1 MDITHSMD
9 LVAQAFE
16 VVGVAILIVGA
27 MFTAVRAVIERAA
40 GTHAYESMRRRFG
53 RTLLLGLE
61 VLVAADIVKTVAVES
76 TLDSVLVLAV
86 LVVVRTVLSLSLDAE
101 IDGVAPWRRAE
112 LQARIRKPDGPPP
125 GQPSTTA
132 ETPSN

>member
-1 MDITHSMD
+1 MDFAEAME
-9 LVAQAFE
+9 LVAQVFE
-16 VVGVAILIVGA
+16 VAGVAMLVIGA
-27 MFTAVRAVIERAA
+27 IWGGFRAITDHREGRDVYQAL
-40 GTHAYESMRRRFG
+40 RRRLG

-86 LVVVRTVLSLSLDAE
+86 LVLVRTVLSLSLDAE

-112 LQARIRKPDGPPP
+112 LEARTSSEQRP
-125 GQPSTTA
+125 
-132 ETPSN
+132 

>member
-1 MDITHSMD
+1 MDFTEAMEV
-9 LVAQAFE
+9 VAQAFE
-16 VVGVAILIVGA
+16 VAGVAILIVGA
-27 MFTAVRAVIERAA
+27 VFTAVRAVSER
-40 GTHAYESMRRRFG
+40 GTGTDTYDSMRRRFG

-112 LQARIRKPDGPPP
+112 LRARSRRDPDA
-125 GQPSTTA
+125 T
-132 ETPSN
+132 

>member
-1 MDITHSMD
+1 MDVLEAMD
-9 LVAQAFE
+9 AVAVAFE

-27 MFTAVRAVIERAA
+27 VYTAVRAVVER
-40 GTHAYESMRRRFG
+40 GSGGDTYESMRRRFG

-112 LQARIRKPDGPPP
+112 LQARTSGAVDD
-125 GQPSTTA
+125 T
-132 ETPSN
+132 

>member
-1 MDITHSMD
+1 MDFEHIME
-9 LVAQAFE
+9 VAAQAFE
-16 VVGVAILIVGA
+16 VVGVAILVLGA
-27 MFTAVRAVIERAA
+27 VYTAARAVAER
-40 GTHAYESMRRRFG
+40 GQDTDTYQSLRRRFG

-61 VLVAADIVKTVAVES
+61 VLVAADIVKTVAIES

-112 LQARIRKPDGPPP
+112 VEARTPPGDGP
-125 GQPSTTA
+125 A
-132 ETPSN
+132 

>member
-1 MDITHSMD
+1 MEFERTME
-9 LVAQAFE
+9 AAARAFE
-16 VVGVAILIVGA
+16 VVGVLVLVLGGLSAG
-27 MFTAVRAVIERAA
+27 VRSVLERASDSQGVYA
-40 GTHAYESMRRRFG
+40 SFRRRFG

-76 TLDSVLVLAV
+76 TLGSVLVLAI

-112 LQARIRKPDGPPP
+112 LEAGHHPDRITRG
-125 GQPSTTA
+125 G
-132 ETPSN
+132 

>member
-1 MDITHSMD
+1 MEFEHAMEA
-9 LVAQAFE
+9 VAQAFE
-16 VVGVAILIVGA
+16 VVGVAILILGA
-27 MFTAVRAVIERAA
+27 VWTAARAVAERGH
-40 GTHAYESMRRRFG
+40 GTDTYESMRRRFG

-76 TLDSVLVLAV
+76 TLESVLVLAV

-112 LQARIRKPDGPPP
+112 LEARTSAGEGP
-125 GQPSTTA
+125 S
-132 ETPSN
+132 

>member
-1 MDITHSMD
+1 MDVLETMD
-9 LVAQAFE
+9 AVAVGFE

-27 MFTAVRAVIERAA
+27 VYTAVRAVVER
-40 GTHAYESMRRRFG
+40 GSGSDTYESMRRRFG

-112 LQARIRKPDGPPP
+112 LQARVGAVDD
-125 GQPSTTA
+125 TL
-132 ETPSN
+132 

>member
-1 MDITHSMD
+1 MDFEHTME
-9 LVAQAFE
+9 LVARGFE

-27 MFTAVRAVIERAA
+27 VWTALQAVAERGRGAS
-40 GTHAYESMRRRFG
+40 GYQSMRRRFG

-76 TLDSVLVLAV
+76 TLDSVLALAV

-112 LQARIRKPDGPPP
+112 MEAGAPGP
-125 GQPSTTA
+125 A
-132 ETPSN
+132 DE

>member
-1 MDITHSMD
+1 MDVLEAMD
-9 LVAQAFE
+9 AVAVGFE
-16 VVGVAILIVGA
+16 VVGVAILIIGA
-27 MFTAVRAVIERAA
+27 VYTAVRAVAER
-40 GTHAYESMRRRFG
+40 GTGSDTYESMRRRFG

-112 LQARIRKPDGPPP
+112 LQARSGGAADD
-125 GQPSTTA
+125 T
-132 ETPSN
+132 

>member
-1 MDITHSMD
+1 MDVLEAMD
-9 LVAQAFE
+9 AVAVGFE
-16 VVGVAILIVGA
+16 VVGVVILIVGA
-27 MFTAVRAVIERAA
+27 VYTAVRAVEERGS
-40 GTHAYESMRRRFG
+40 GTDTYESMRRRFG

-112 LQARIRKPDGPPP
+112 LQARTGSADQSP
-125 GQPSTTA
+125 
-132 ETPSN
+132 E

>member
-1 MDITHSMD
+1 MDFAEAME

-16 VVGVAILIVGA
+16 VAGVAMLVVGA
-27 MFTAVRAVIERAA
+27 VWAGLQAIPDHRAGRDVYQAL
-40 GTHAYESMRRRFG
+40 RRRLG

-86 LVVVRTVLSLSLDAE
+86 LVLVRTVLSLSLDAE

-112 LQARIRKPDGPPP
+112 VEARTSSDDHP
-125 GQPSTTA
+125 
-132 ETPSN
+132 

>member
-1 MDITHSMD
+1 MDVVEAMD
-9 LVAQAFE
+9 AVAVAFE
-16 VVGVAILIVGA
+16 VVGVVILIAGA
-27 MFTAVRAVIERAA
+27 VYTAVRAITER
-40 GTHAYESMRRRFG
+40 GTGVDTYESMRRRFG

-101 IDGVAPWRRAE
+101 IDGVAPWRRRE
-112 LQARIRKPDGPPP
+112 LEA
-125 GQPSTTA
+125 TA
-132 ETPSN
+132 GASGSSS

>member
-1 MDITHSMD
+1 MAFEHTMEV
-9 LVAQAFE
+9 VAQAFE
-16 VVGVAILIVGA
+16 VVGVAILILGA
-27 MFTAVRAVIERAA
+27 VYTAARAVAERGQ
-40 GTHAYESMRRRFG
+40 GTDTYESMRRRFG

-76 TLDSVLVLAV
+76 TIDSVLVLAV

-112 LQARIRKPDGPPP
+112 LEARTPGDGP
-125 GQPSTTA
+125 S
-132 ETPSN
+132 

>member
-1 MDITHSMD
+1 MDFAEAME

-16 VVGVAILIVGA
+16 VAGVGMLVVGA
-27 MFTAVRAVIERAA
+27 VWAGFQSISDHRAGRDVYQAL
-40 GTHAYESMRRRFG
+40 RRRLG

-86 LVVVRTVLSLSLDAE
+86 LVLVRTVLSLSLDAE

-112 LQARIRKPDGPPP
+112 VEARTSSHDHP
-125 GQPSTTA
+125 
-132 ETPSN
+132 

>member
-1 MDITHSMD
+1 MTETMEA
-9 LVAQAFE
+9 VAGGFE

-27 MFTAVRAVIERAA
+27 VYTAVRAVMER
-40 GTHAYESMRRRFG
+40 GTGPAMYEAMRRRFG
-53 RTLLLGLE
+53 RSLLLGLE
-61 VLVAADIVKTVAVES
+61 VLVAADIVTTVAVDA

-112 LQARIRKPDGPPP
+112 LRVRSDQSAQRARP
-125 GQPSTTA
+125 
-132 ETPSN
+132 

>member
-1 MDITHSMD
+1 MDLTETMD
-9 LVAQAFE
+9 LVAQGFE

-27 MFTAVRAVIERAA
+27 VYTAVKAAMERGSGPA
-40 GTHAYESMRRRFG
+40 GYDSMRRRFG

-112 LQARIRKPDGPPP
+112 LQARTND
-125 GQPSTTA
+125 S
-132 ETPSN
+132 E

>member
-1 MDITHSMD
+1 MDFEHAMEV
-9 LVAQAFE
+9 VAQAFE
-16 VVGVAILIVGA
+16 VVGVAILILGA
-27 MFTAVRAVIERAA
+27 AWTAARAVAERGH
-40 GTHAYESMRRRFG
+40 GTDTYESMRRRFG

-112 LQARIRKPDGPPP
+112 LQARTPGDGP
-125 GQPSTTA
+125 A
-132 ETPSN
+132 

>member
-1 MDITHSMD
+1 MDVLEAMD
-9 LVAQAFE
+9 AVAVVFE
-16 VVGVAILIVGA
+16 VVGVVILIVGA
-27 MFTAVRAVIERAA
+27 VYAAVRAVVERGS
-40 GTHAYESMRRRFG
+40 GTDTYEPMRRRFG

-112 LQARIRKPDGPPP
+112 LRARTEEPDRT
-125 GQPSTTA
+125 S
-132 ETPSN
+132 

>member
-1 MDITHSMD
+1 MDFAEIMEV
-9 LVAQAFE
+9 VAQSFE
-16 VVGVAILIVGA
+16 VVGVAILVVGGVWS
-27 MFTAVRAVIERAA
+27 AVRALAER
-40 GTHAYESMRRRFG
+40 GPGVDTYTIMRRRFG

-61 VLVAADIVKTVAVES
+61 VLVAADIVKTVAVET

-112 LQARIRKPDGPPP
+112 VEARTEGSKP
-125 GQPSTTA
+125 A
-132 ETPSN
+132 A

>member
-1 MDITHSMD
+1 MEFTEAMEV
-9 LVAQAFE
+9 VAQAFE

-27 MFTAVRAVIERAA
+27 GFTAIRAVAER
-40 GTHAYESMRRRFG
+40 GTGTNTYQLMRRRFG

-86 LVVVRTVLSLSLDAE
+86 LVLVRTVLSLSLDAE
-101 IDGVAPWRRAE
+101 IDGVAPWRRAQLE
-112 LQARIRKPDGPPP
+112 ARVDREAGP
-125 GQPSTTA
+125 G
-132 ETPSN
+132 

>member
-1 MDITHSMD
+1 MELTETMD

-16 VVGVAILIVGA
+16 VVGVAILILGA
-27 MFTAVRAVIERAA
+27 VFTAVRAVVERAS
-40 GTHAYESMRRRFG
+40 GPSLYESMRRRFG

-61 VLVAADIVKTVAVES
+61 VLVAADVVKTVAVES
-76 TLDSVLVLAV
+76 TLESVLILAV

-112 LQARIRKPDGPPP
+112 LQARTHQTGPSQQ
-125 GQPSTTA
+125 G
-132 ETPSN
+132 